1 MMERR
6 VRTWWVVRERYRR
19 AGWAASV
26 LGGLLALLPIL
37 AAVRADGLGALL
49 DPRFLLISLAVVT
62 AGVVVPAWIVSA
74 LWRWQKRRNGVNWS

>member
-26 LGGLLALLPIL
+26 LGGLLGLLPTIATL
-37 AAVRADGLGALL
+37 WSDGPGVLL
-49 DPRFLLISLAVVT
+49 DPRFLLVSLAMAA
-62 AGVVVPAWIVSA
+62 AGVLIPAWIVTA